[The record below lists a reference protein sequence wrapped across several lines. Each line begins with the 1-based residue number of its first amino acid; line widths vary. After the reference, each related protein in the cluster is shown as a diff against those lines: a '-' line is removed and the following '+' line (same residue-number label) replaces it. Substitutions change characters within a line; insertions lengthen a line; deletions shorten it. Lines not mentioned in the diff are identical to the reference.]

1 MNASHKILYLVA
13 NTRHTPSND
22 TVIEYHFQ
30 WDLVPVVNHTCC
42 VGYQPVCNPI
52 TSVYQHRLGRSMT
65 VQLRLPCVQD
75 DDNDDTEVDLPPL
88 DF

>member
-30 WDLVPVVNHTCC
+30 WDLIPDVKTTHVVLATNRR
-42 VGYQPVCNPI
+42 GNPLQMAK
-52 TSVYQHRLGRSMT
+52 TNTG
-65 VQLRLPCVQD
+65 
-75 DDNDDTEVDLPPL
+75 
-88 DF
+88 